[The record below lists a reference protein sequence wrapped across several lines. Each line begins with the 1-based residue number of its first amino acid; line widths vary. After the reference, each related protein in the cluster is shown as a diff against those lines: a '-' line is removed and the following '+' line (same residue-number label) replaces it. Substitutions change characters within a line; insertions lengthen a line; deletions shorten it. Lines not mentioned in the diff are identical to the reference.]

1 MDETTEQFETKHNPS
16 GHWRI
21 GLSLAGVTVLLWS
34 TVPIA
39 LSLLLDRM
47 DAVTV
52 TWYRFV
58 AAVCVLCVILK
69 LNGTLPQIRN
79 LLNRKLLWLVAI
91 AGIGLAAD
99 FVLYLYAL
107 NFIPPGAS
115 QVVMQ
120 LAPLFVLLGGV
131 VLFRESFRP
140 VQCGGLCLLVLGLLL
155 FFNQRVDD
163 FRGNLTDYSVGV
175 LLVLSA
181 AVVWASYALAQK
193 QLLSVCSSMGIMLV
207 VYAVGVLVLLP
218 FCTLA
223 QIRDLSTE
231 QYVVL
236 AYASVNTLVG
246 YGCFAESLQHWEA
259 SRVSTVICT
268 TPLLTLALSRPAQ
281 AFWPDRIMT
290 DDLNAIGLL
299 GAVLVVTGSM
309 LAAVGGRQ
317 RNVGS
322 D

>member
-1 MDETTEQFETKHNPS
+1 M
-16 GHWRI
+16 
-21 GLSLAGVTVLLWS
+21 
-34 TVPIA
+34 
-39 LSLLLDRM
+39 
-47 DAVTV
+47 
-52 TWYRFV
+52 
-58 AAVCVLCVILK
+58 
-69 LNGTLPQIRN
+69 
-79 LLNRKLLWLVAI
+79 AI
-91 AGIGLAAD
+91 AGIGLAGN

-131 VLFRESFRP
+131 VIFREPFRS
-140 VQCGGLCLLVLGLLL
+140 VQCGGLCLLIMGLLL
-155 FFNQRVDD
+155 FFNQRVNE
-163 FRGNLTDYSVGV
+163 FTENLTDYSLGV
-175 LLVLSA
+175 LLVVSA

-207 VYAVGVLVLLP
+207 LYAVGVLLMLP

-236 AYASVNTLVG
+236 AYASVNTLIG
-246 YGCFAESLQHWEA
+246 YGCFAEALQHWEA

-268 TPLLTLALSRPAQ
+268 TPLLTLALSQPAH
-281 AFWPDRIMT
+281 AIWPDRIMIE
-290 DDLNAIGLL
+290 DLNTIGLL

-309 LAAVGGRQ
+309 LAALGGRQ
-317 RNVGS
+317 RIVEPE
-322 D
+322 